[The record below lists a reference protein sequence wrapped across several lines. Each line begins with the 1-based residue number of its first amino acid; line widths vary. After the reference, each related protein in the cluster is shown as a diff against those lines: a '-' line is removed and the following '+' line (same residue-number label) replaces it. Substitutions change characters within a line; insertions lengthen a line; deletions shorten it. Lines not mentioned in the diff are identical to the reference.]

1 MARACARGRASSRR
15 ARRAA
20 RAPGPRGDRRLPRR
34 DRAPGARLV
43 RAAALR
49 AARRAHRHGH
59 DPRARRRGVPRVRDD
74 PRGPAALLA
83 PAEGAGALRMK
94 IIQRSYR
101 ENDRRALQ
109 DAGIHPLL
117 AKIYAA
123 RSIRSAAELAY
134 SAARLLPPTLLKGM
148 AQSATLLAD
157 AIQAGQRLLI
167 IADYDADG
175 ATACAVGMRALR
187 QFGANVDYLVP
198 DRFKLGY
205 GLSPE
210 LVDLAAERKPDLL
223 ITVDNGIASVEGV
236 ARARALGIA
245 TLITD
250 HHLPGDSLPAAACI
264 VNPNQPG
271 CSFPSKALA
280 GVGVMFYVMVA
291 LRAELRKRGALKS
304 EVNLGALTDLVAL
317 GTIADVVPLDVN
329 NRNLV
334 AQGLKRIRAGRAQPG
349 ITALLRAAGRNAAE
363 ASSFD
368 LGFVAGPRL
377 NAAGRLADMSLG
389 IECLITDDEAR
400 AANCARELDR
410 LNGERRK
417 IEGGM
422 LEQALEKLKTLEPE
436 AQSTFFAPDWHEGV
450 VGILASRLK
459 DRLHKPVIC
468 FARAADGRNLKGSG
482 RSVPGLHL
490 RDCLDLVAKR
500 DPGLILRFGGHAQAA
515 GLTIAESEYPRFGV
529 AFERALDEALPAS
542 ARTRT
547 VETDGSLERSYYT
560 LEVARML
567 EDGIW
572 GQAFPQPLFCDT
584 FVVESQRVV
593 GERHLKLVVSKDGRR
608 FEAMRF
614 GALDALP
621 SPLRAAYRLAVNE
634 FNGLKSIQLNV
645 EHVES

>member
-1 MARACARGRASSRR
+1 MRIVERTF
-15 ARRAA
+15 
-20 RAPGPRGDRRLPRR
+20 
-34 DRAPGARLV
+34 
-43 RAAALR
+43 
-49 AARRAHRHGH
+49 
-59 DPRARRRGVPRVRDD
+59 
-74 PRGPAALLA
+74 
-83 PAEGAGALRMK
+83 AEA
-94 IIQRSYR
+94 
-101 ENDRRALQ
+101 DRRALLE
-109 DAGIHPLL
+109 AGVHPVL
-117 AKIYAA
+117 ARVYAG
-123 RSIRSAAELAY
+123 RRIRSADELKY
-134 SAARLLPPTLLKGM
+134 EAAGLLAPQFLKSIKE
-148 AQSATLLAD
+148 AAALLAD
-157 AIQAGQRLLI
+157 AIAAGKRMLI
-167 IADYDADG
+167 VADYDADG
-175 ATACAVGMRALR
+175 ATACAVGIRALR
-187 QFGANVDYLVP
+187 MFGAQVEYLVP

-236 ARARALGIA
+236 ARARALDVG

-250 HHLPGDSLPAAACI
+250 HHLPGAELPQADCI
-264 VNPNQPG
+264 VNPNQHG

-280 GVGVMFYVMVA
+280 GVGVMFYVMIA
-291 LRAELRKRGALKS
+291 LRAELRRRGALKS

-317 GTIADVVPLDVN
+317 GTIADVVPLDAN

-349 ITALLRAAGRNAAE
+349 LAALLRAAGRSIAE
-363 ASSFD
+363 VSSFD

-400 AANCARELDR
+400 AANGARELDR

-422 LEQALEKLKTLEPE
+422 LEQALETLKTVEAQ

-468 FARAADGRNLKGSG
+468 FARAADGKNLKGSG

-500 DPGLILRFGGHAQAA
+500 APGLILRFGGHAQAA
-515 GLTIAESEYPRFGV
+515 GLTIAQSEYPRF
-529 AFERALDEALPAS
+529 AISFEQALEEMLPAS

-547 VETDGSLERSYYT
+547 VETDGSLEQAYCT

-584 FVVESQRVV
+584 FAVESQRVV
-593 GERHLKLVVSKDGRR
+593 GERHLKLLLNKDGRR
-608 FEAMRF
+608 LEAMRF
-614 GALDALP
+614 GALDPLP
-621 SPLRAAYRLAVNE
+621 ARLRAAYRLAVNE
-634 FNGLKSIQLNV
+634 FNGLRSVQLNL